1 MIRQATIHDLP
12 AIAKVHSICFPD
24 SYSSQLCKLKNVIGG
39 GNLLVSFYRE
49 YLNDNPELFWVADD
63 EDKGIVGFCMGYY
76 MDKDDQMRNFMKH
89 NRFKVLWKTLLLM
102 LSGNKQTWAKML
114 ARFKHKPSQSD
125 WTIVNARNEH
135 ILNDQRGDL
144 LSVCVIPEGRGKG
157 YAQSMMEAYL
167 AAMKVYGRKLC
178 LLSVRT
184 DNLRARRY
192 YERNGFEIYRTI
204 GEDGL
209 TYMKLL

>member
-1 MIRQATIHDLP
+1 MIRKATISDLP
-12 AIAKVHSICFPD
+12 AIAKVHSICFPE

-39 GNLLVSFYRE
+39 GNLLVPFYRE

-76 MDKDDQMRNFMKH
+76 MDNDDQMRNFMKH
-89 NRFKVLWKTLLLM
+89 NRFKVLWKTLLLV
-102 LSGNKQTWAKML
+102 LCGNKPTWNKML

-125 WTIVNARNEH
+125 WTIVNDKYEH
-135 ILNDQRGDL
+135 ILNNLRGDL

-167 AAMKVYGRKLC
+167 AAMKTHGRKLC
-178 LLSVRT
+178 LLSVKT

-192 YERNGFEIYRTI
+192 YERNGFEIYRTR